1 MVSARIYIEGG
12 GEGQLLDTL
21 FRQGWT
27 AFFKAAGLEGR
38 MPRIVR
44 GQGRQRTYELFVTA
58 VENPREGEL
67 PLLLVDSE
75 GPVAQAH
82 TEWEHLKARDDWDK
96 PGGASD
102 EQAFLMVQLMET
114 WFLADRDLLRRYFG
128 SALRED
134 HLKAW
139 RSLAEVPKATVL
151 QALDRATAACPMRY
165 AKGKVSFEL
174 LAKLNPL
181 KVEQAC
187 PDAQRLLDRLR
198 NLPQQLHLSCRT
210 AIR

>member
-44 GQGRQRTYELFVTA
+44 GQGRQRTFDLFVTA
-58 VENPREGEL
+58 VENPRVGEL

-75 GPVAQAH
+75 GPFAQGH
-82 TEWEHLKARDDWDK
+82 TVWEHLKTRDDWERPAD
-96 PGGASD
+96 ARED
-102 EQAFLMVQLMET
+102 QAFLMVQLMET
-114 WFLADRDLLRRYFG
+114 WFLADRNLLRWYFG
-128 SALRED
+128 SALREEP
-134 HLKAW
+134 LKAW
-139 RSLAEVPKATVL
+139 PVLAEVPKSTVL
-151 QALDRATAACPMRY
+151 QALNQATAACRTPY

-174 LAKLNPL
+174 LAKLNPTS
-181 KVEQAC
+181 VEQAC
-187 PDAQRLLDRLR
+187 PDARRLLNRLR
-198 NLPQQLHLSCRT
+198 NPGSS
-210 AIR
+210 